1 MGRESIYSRM
11 EVLSTLSRP
20 PRFNFCNR
28 CRAISASPVM
38 TGPLSRSPNAISKSG
53 IPLSRR
59 ELPIGRMARINTE
72 PYAEDGCHDELVRP
86 LARCRASGEL
96 LREPLQPGRLLHAE
110 SGLRR

>member
-1 MGRESIYSRM
+1 
-11 EVLSTLSRP
+11 
-20 PRFNFCNR
+20 
-28 CRAISASPVM
+28 M

-96 LREPLQPGRLLHAE
+96 LREPLQPGRLFHAE
-110 SGLRR
+110 SALRRARGRRGPAPPPARRSPDPHAI